1 MDSYITEK
9 TKIILLNN
17 PNNPTGVI
25 YSPET
30 LQKLAKAIEAAEKRI
45 GHDICVISD
54 EPYRELV
61 YDGNTV
67 PYLPK
72 FIKNSIVAYSYSKSL
87 SLPGERIGYLA
98 VSPSMADADTVISG
112 ITVNLRVGYVNAPS
126 LFQLVVK
133 DCLEEKVDL
142 EFYDSNRKTLY
153 EVLEDG
159 YGINLTPF
167 ITFAYKTYA
176 KSGEKNLLHAAAMLQ
191 FKLEGQLILA
201 HPEFKMENRLF
212 LDSINLEAGTV
223 KIEGKIYKLNCT
235 DFPTFDK
242 NAPYKLSG
250 EEEEIINRLASSF
263 RHCEKFQRH
272 IRFLYEKGS
281 IYKIYNGNLLYH
293 GCVPLTADGDFAKMN
308 VYGKELSGKALYDEL
323 EIWARKGFLAK
334 PGSPD
339 KQKGLDILWYLWTG
353 PNSPMFGK
361 DRMATFERMF
371 IDDVQS
377 HEEHKNA
384 YYEKLEDAQTVQK
397 IFNEFGISWA
407 SGHIINGH
415 VPQKVKKGETPI
427 KCNGK
432 LLIIDGGFAAAYHKA
447 TGIAGYT
454 LVSNSRGIR
463 LVVHKKFE
471 SAQSAIRNEKD
482 IISDT
487 ITVENF
493 TERKYIADTEP
504 GKALIEHVE
513 DLTDLLA
520 AYRNGSIIPESES
533 IYSN

>member
-1 MDSYITEK
+1 M
-9 TKIILLNN
+9 IID
-17 PNNPTGVI
+17 
-25 YSPET
+25 
-30 LQKLAKAIEAAEKRI
+30 KLMTYHSVDIQW
-45 GHDICVISD
+45 GNHDIVWMGAAAGSKACIANILRMCVK
-54 EPYRELV
+54 Y
-61 YDGNTV
+61 
-67 PYLPK
+67 
-72 FIKNSIVAYSYSKSL
+72 KNL
-87 SLPGERIGYLA
+87 
-98 VSPSMADADTVISG
+98 
-112 ITVNLRVGYVNAPS
+112 
-126 LFQLVVK
+126 
-133 DCLEEKVDL
+133 
-142 EFYDSNRKTLY
+142 

-212 LDSINLEAGTV
+212 LDSMNLEAGTV